1 MERKQVGRVA
11 LVRERRPRLPESTGG
26 FTLIE
31 VIVAIAVLLVGL
43 LSLVGVFAVG
53 VRRVGASSN
62 QLIAREK
69 AREAVESVHA
79 ARDTGRLSWGN
90 IRNVADGGIFLNGQ
104 HSLRQAGNDGIVN
117 TSDDS
122 SAPMESIKKPGVDGI
137 LGNADDEILELN
149 EFTREV
155 KITPLNFPST
165 ATLNPNLRQI
175 TVEVRYR
182 VDDIWRTY
190 TLTTYVSSF
199 S

>member
-1 MERKQVGRVA
+1 MGRVA
-11 LVRERRPRLPESTGG
+11 TPRRAPAARSRSASG

-31 VIVAIAVLLVGL
+31 VIVAMVVLMVGL
-43 LSLVGVFAVG
+43 LSLVGVFAIG

-104 HSLRQAGNDGIVN
+104 QSLRQAGDDGIVN

-122 SAPMESIKKPGVDGI
+122 SAPMESIKKPGADGI
-137 LGNADDEILELN
+137 LGSADDEVLELTA
-149 EFTREV
+149 FTREV
-155 KITPLNFPST
+155 LITPLNYPST

-175 TVEVRYR
+175 AVIVRYR
-182 VDDIWRTY
+182 VDDAWRTY